1 MNYLH
6 IWGAIKIIHL
16 FVFTAAGP
24 QLAKA
29 TKVVEEVVVIVGSG
43 NLKGR
48 RGFNCHC
55 RFS

>member
-29 TKVVEEVVVIVGSG
+29 TTVAEEVVVIE
-43 NLKGR
+43 
-48 RGFNCHC
+48 
-55 RFS
+55 